1 MAMGSRKA
9 FEELPEGEARN
20 RWLSLPFLG
29 CDGLPN
35 SGQVAVR
42 RGLLTA
48 TIFIPPNAGKALD
61 MLAHSI
67 QTGTMPPDQTFTT
80 AVSFPA
86 MDVLAQAQD
95 KARAAG
101 KA

>member
-1 MAMGSRKA
+1 M
-9 FEELPEGEARN
+9 PEGSARD
-20 RWLSLPFLG
+20 RWLSLPYLG

-35 SGQVAVR
+35 SGQVWVR

-61 MLAHSI
+61 MLAHAI
-67 QTGTMPPDQTFTT
+67 QTGTLPPDQTFTS

-86 MDVLAQAQD
+86 VDVLA
-95 KARAAG
+95 KSRPESARSLSAG
-101 KA
+101 KV